1 MDEEVKIGFRDR
13 LLMNVPLKQKLLLG
27 FYGAL
32 IGFIAQFFLV
42 SQFVTDHTSHTLQQA
57 LKSTSMTIDTVP
69 LQSKDEIV
77 KLVTKLS
84 TDNYQLSWNPGQRS
98 GENQIYIERYQ
109 HTLSVTANK
118 PLSLVTDLQS
128 NTLIIAAVFIAIVF
142 VLASSVSAN
151 LLPLIDYIIDVMK
164 VIASGRLDR
173 KVGFSGDD
181 EFGQLGG
188 AIDRTLGN
196 LSELILLMGKT
207 THTLNDTVQNIAA
220 QSQTASDALDN
231 ENQNIRAVTQSM
243 NAMIQNIDQVVEHTQ
258 EASSLAKQSKD
269 RSDHVKGSVI
279 NAVNAIQKLSNDV
292 NDASE
297 ATQGLKNNSEKIGSM
312 VEVINSI
319 SEQTNLLALNA
330 AIEAARAGDQGR
342 GFAVVADEVRQL
354 AQRTQSATVEIQT
367 MIEELQSD
375 SNQVSSFMGKSVDN
389 AQEGLE
395 QVGSAITELET
406 INDGVDNIAQLNND
420 ISQSMLA
427 QSRSANDINDNLQR
441 VLDLAQGSHTQMQ
454 SILEGNQAM
463 EDIAGSLTHTLKK
476 YSGTVT

>member
-32 IGFIAQFFLV
+32 IGFAAQFFLV
-42 SQFVTDHTSHTLQQA
+42 SQFVSDHTSQTLQQV
-57 LKSTSMTIDTVP
+57 LKSTSTTINTIP
-69 LQSKDEIV
+69 LQSKED
-77 KLVTKLS
+77 VTELLS
-84 TDNYQLSWNPGQRS
+84 NLSNDRYKLSWNAGQRS
-98 GENQIYIERYQ
+98 GDNQVYIERYQ
-109 HTLSVTANK
+109 HTLSATATDPLPIVTN
-118 PLSLVTDLQS
+118 LQK
-128 NTLIIAAVFIAIVF
+128 NTLIIAGIFIVIVFI
-142 VLASSVSAN
+142 LASSVSAN

-164 VIASGRLDR
+164 VIAAGRLDR

-196 LSELILLMGKT
+196 LSELILLMGKAT
-207 THTLNDTVQNIAA
+207 NTLNDTVQNITS
-220 QSQTASDALDN
+220 QSQTASDAINN

-243 NAMIQNIDQVVEHTQ
+243 NIMIQNIDQVADHTQ
-258 EASSLAKQSKD
+258 EASGLAKQSKD

-279 NAVNAIQKLSNDV
+279 NAVNAIQRLANDV
-292 NDASE
+292 NDASK
-297 ATQGLKNNSEKIGSM
+297 ATHDLKNNSEKIGSM
-312 VEVINSI
+312 VEVINGI

-330 AIEAARAGDQGR
+330 AIEAARAGEQGR

-367 MIEELQSD
+367 MIEGLQSD
-375 SNQVSSFMGKSVDN
+375 SNQVSSFMNKSVDN
-389 AQEGLE
+389 TQESLE
-395 QVGSAITELET
+395 LVGSAITELET
-406 INDGVDNIAQLNND
+406 INDRVDNIAQLND
-420 ISQSMLA
+420 SVSQSMLA
-427 QSRSANDINDNLQR
+427 QSRSANEINDNLQT
-441 VLDLAQGSHTQMQ
+441 VLDLAQSSHIQMQ

-476 YSGTVT
+476 YSGTAT